1 MQHVTRWTLVFVA
14 LFVVSATTPAILAQE
29 SGQLKVTV
37 QYKGTGTVDSSHEI
51 YVWLFDTPNI
61 TADTPPVATDVL
73 TANGGTLSF
82 SGLPKQVFL
91 AAAFDEK
98 GDYDGTSGPPPP
110 GTPITIYGEAGAAA
124 AIATGGADATVTV
137 TFDDSIRM
145 P

>member
-1 MQHVTRWTLVFVA
+1 MQQVKRWMLVFVA

-61 TADTPPVATDVL
+61 SPDTPPIATDVL

-82 SGLPKQVFL
+82 SGLPKQVYL

-98 GDYDGTSGPPPP
+98 GDYDGTSGPPPS
-110 GTPITIYGEAGAAA
+110 GTPVAIYGEAGAAA

-137 TFDDSIRM
+137 TFDGSMRI